1 MVKQRHGESSRRCLG
16 PNELLMHVDEHHVI
30 FNVNLGMLVKDPTT
44 WHLAVVK
51 AAYLSS
57 RWPDHASSILSL
69 ETAAF
74 TCVINGLNALSLNVV
89 LDALKLSLCH
99 GDHVDPTAVPAHEAI
114 GERIEV
120 FA

>member
-1 MVKQRHGESSRRCLG
+1 
-16 PNELLMHVDEHHVI
+16 MHVDEHHII
-30 FNVNLGMLVKDPTT
+30 FNVDLGMLGKDPTT

-51 AAYLSS
+51 AAYLSA

-74 TCVINGLNALSLNVV
+74 TCVINGLNAFSTDVF